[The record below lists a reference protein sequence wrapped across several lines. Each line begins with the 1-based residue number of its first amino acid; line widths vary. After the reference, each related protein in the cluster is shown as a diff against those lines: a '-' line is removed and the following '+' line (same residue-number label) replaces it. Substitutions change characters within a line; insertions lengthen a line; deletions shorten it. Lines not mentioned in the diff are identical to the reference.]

1 MGISVLMFLVTFV
14 YPFSYCFANFSQLEE
29 EAASITLHN
38 PGTISAALVLA
49 SCIILAIY
57 FLSAG
62 RLRRMLKGGPHEH

>member
-49 SCIILAIY
+49 SCILLVIY
-57 FLSAG
+57 LLSVG
-62 RLRRMLKGGPHEH
+62 RLRRVQKGGPHEH